1 MEQPNPYDQM
11 AAEIRAMIDRAY
23 IPPPSS
29 GNGFNFEAWSDAIT
43 DFAAYISMNV
53 RHRPRGADGK
63 PSAALVEAVASMQAS
78 VADFVHPRDGS
89 CHHRGGAYGD
99 RGALG
104 LRRQGQP
111 WRSLSVDVRLA
122 AIAGLSAVERLVLIS
137 WRRSP

>member
-11 AAEIRAMIDRAY
+11 AAEIRAMIGRAY

-43 DFAAYISMNV
+43 DFAAYISLHV

-78 VADFVHPRDGS
+78 VADFVRAFPETGPVITAAARPET
-89 CHHRGGAYGD
+89 GA
-99 RGALG
+99 
-104 LRRQGQP
+104 P
-111 WRSLSVDVRLA
+111 
-122 AIAGLSAVERLVLIS
+122 
-137 WRRSP
+137 